1 MRKPPVIALVG
12 AAAAILIA
20 FFIPGITLRAY
31 DALTHNAWLTEDY
44 GDYTRQLTGTEMVN
58 VTLGEHITI
67 NKQKST
73 EYAKELAYQFVR
85 NTRTLLALE
94 KTEPEL
100 SSAVLTILSYLGDSK
115 SPAFYS
121 VQAVDTDGWEYE
133 FLLTTDLKI
142 LRVYMRN
149 MLPMTNGESLAGCA
163 YAAERMF
170 DEYLA
175 EFGLT
180 DGERRLLSDG
190 NPTEYQMKFSDT
202 AGDAYMLYRIA
213 DDFIEMTPTKQLK

>member
-1 MRKPPVIALVG
+1 MRKPPVIALAG

-44 GDYTRQLTGTEMVN
+44 GGYTSQLTGTEMVN
-58 VTLGEHITI
+58 ITLGEHVTL
-67 NKQKST
+67 NNQKST
-73 EYAKELAYQFVR
+73 EYAKVFAYQFVR

-100 SSAVLTILSYLGDSK
+100 SSAVLTTLLYHGDRTS
-115 SPAFYS
+115 STLFS
-121 VQAVDTDGWEYE
+121 VQAVDTDGWEYK
-133 FLLTTDLKI
+133 FLLTMDMKI

-170 DEYLA
+170 DDYLA

-202 AGDAYMLYRIA
+202 AGDAYMLYRMA